1 MIKSFNTNYQY
12 KPKKKLSKTEIVN
25 GVVNADTKVLSEAI
39 TLLESKKSSDRL
51 LIYDAMAEIPERN
64 HQSFRIG
71 ITGSPGVGK
80 STFIESFGKY
90 LSKKKLAVAVLA
102 VDPSSKL
109 NGGSILG
116 DKTRMEELS
125 VLPNI
130 FIRPS
135 PSKGHLGGTA
145 EQSYDSI
152 LLCEKAGFDVV
163 LFETVG
169 VGQSET
175 HVKYLVDFFL
185 LLVLAGGGDELQGI
199 KRGIMELADTI
210 LITKADGKNSENAT
224 ISKNNYQN
232 ATHLFPNKEN
242 NWITRVATCSSLE
255 NKGIDN
261 LWSILTEFRE
271 HHSING
277 WMQKNRTD
285 QNIFWFHQ
293 KLTQFIKDD
302 FYKRKNVINKL
313 KEIEEK
319 VKKGEINPFKAATK
333 LFNYES

>member
-1 MIKSFNTNYQY
+1 
-12 KPKKKLSKTEIVN
+12 
-25 GVVNADTKVLSEAI
+25 
-39 TLLESKKSSDRL
+39 
-51 LIYDAMAEIPERN
+51 
-64 HQSFRIG
+64 
-71 ITGSPGVGK
+71 
-80 STFIESFGKY
+80 
-90 LSKKKLAVAVLA
+90 
-102 VDPSSKL
+102 
-109 NGGSILG
+109 
-116 DKTRMEELS
+116 MEELS

-277 WMQKNRTD
+277 WIQKNRTD